1 MSSGI
6 SDGVVIGNLGEGSFS
21 RVDGSKGVN
30 GAEEMEVIRLDS
42 FLRNLGVWKPDLV

>member
-21 RVDGSKGVN
+21 RVDGSKGQN
-30 GAEEMEVIRLDS
+30 EESME
-42 FLRNLGVWKPDLV
+42 LRRWR